1 MIVIVLRNFLARLAE
16 GMAWVSGL
24 LFLLLAFYMTGDALS
39 RTLGGPFTG
48 VADQVASLTLALGAS
63 WALAMGV
70 NNGTH
75 VRSDILLPLL
85 PAPLKRLFGIF
96 ALIGL
101 TALAWILTCNFY
113 VMALESYEIGAMLP
127 QSIVEM
133 QLYIPQAISTFG
145 FLVFALTSTLAL
157 LIAIAGRAGAE
168 EGGA

>member
-1 MIVIVLRNFLARLAE
+1 MMVLQKLLASLAE
-16 GMAWVSGL
+16 AMAWISGL
-24 LFLLLAFYMTGDALS
+24 LFLLLAFYMTGDAVS

-70 NNGTH
+70 NTGTH

-85 PAPLKRLFGIF
+85 PPPLKRLFGIF

-101 TALAWILTCNFY
+101 TVLAWVLTCNFY
-113 VMALESYEIGAMLP
+113 IMTMESYEIGAMLP

-145 FLVFALTSTLAL
+145 FLVFALTATLATL
-157 LIAIAGRAGAE
+157 VAIVGRAGSDLE
-168 EGGA
+168 LGGA